1 MYELQAIF
9 GGDCN
14 RNADISNAGST
25 WVGLA
30 AGIIIGVIITWW
42 VYNRQKKISEKQ
54 DEFLTHIADL
64 EERNKT
70 MLNKILSLEEKIEDM
85 LKKIK

>member
-9 GGDCN
+9 GGDCD

-25 WVGLA
+25 WVGLV

-42 VYNRQKKISEKQ
+42 VYNRQKKTSDIQDKLLKQ
-54 DEFLTHIADL
+54 VVAL
-64 EERNKT
+64 E
-70 MLNKILSLEEKIEDM
+70 NKILSLEEKIESI
-85 LKKIK
+85 LEKGK